1 MDCTSPTLEAALA
14 AERAHCGTLP
24 AHLRERQLIGT
35 VLWAPPRSCTLPC
48 MVAAYGNASSAPSSP
63 RRRHRHGWEKVE
75 VVGWSSFTALAA
87 SQPYDVCYLWS
98 RHQPRGTNVAWSAE
112 RFDECLLVS
121 TSRLSTAAV
130 ALSSPPP
137 LRSPGLVRRKMQGDE
152 ICDES
157 FRRRAIEDEWV
168 RPECDFAAAAA
179 FSHGAKGERA
189 RAVLD
194 WRRWVGIDVGVK
206 QRSTR
211 CSWCGRTDH
220 LRRNSRACPFY
231 AGYGATAAARRRDK
245 ARALAKQALPRE
257 DEDEDD
263 EASSAGGGVTTPPAA
278 AAAQSAA
285 RLAGKRKR
293 RRRDG
298 VMACLCGSF
307 DHRRRSSHL
316 CPLNHL
322 TAAASTSAVVAP
334 TRKKRTKTSA
344 APKRKRKASRLVGK
358 AFREV
363 LPLPPPPPPPP
374 PPPSSSSPTTGPTAP
389 PTPPHAVATAAA
401 AALAQPTPADTA
413 ARARRRREARAQSFR
428 FAKVE
433 AELLKSVGGK
443 KRPSRVCALEVQLL
457 SKMAQVERSQ
467 RGLGARSVDVD
478 ATRDRFRAG
487 ERGIFAPPPGV
498 SSLLSPSLRRARLS
512 LTHLHLAWLIASQLP
527 HSRTRATRRCG
538 AAFPTGSGIR
548 PQGPLLSV
556 RQRHPSES
564 NVEGLP
570 FQRAVRRRG
579 KGGSGDEAD
588 AEADEDLALLRWR

>member
-298 VMACLCGSF
+298 VPLRQLRPPAALEPPLPAQPPYCGGINVGGGCS
-307 DHRRRSSHL
+307 HKEEANQNERRAEEEEKSESAGREGLSRG
-316 CPLNHL
+316 
-322 TAAASTSAVVAP
+322 AAAPSAP
-334 TRKKRTKTSA
+334 A
-344 APKRKRKASRLVGK
+344 A
-358 AFREV
+358 
-363 LPLPPPPPPPP
+363 
-374 PPPSSSSPTTGPTAP
+374 PTAP
-389 PTPPHAVATAAA
+389 AVIFVPDHGTHRATDATPRSGHRRCRRPRAAH
-401 AALAQPTPADTA
+401 PRRHSS
-413 ARARRRREARAQSFR
+413 ARATPTRGARA
-428 FAKVE
+428 
-433 AELLKSVGGK
+433 ELSICQG
-443 KRPSRVCALEVQLL
+443 
-457 SKMAQVERSQ
+457 
-467 RGLGARSVDVD
+467 RG
-478 ATRDRFRAG
+478 
-487 ERGIFAPPPGV
+487 
-498 SSLLSPSLRRARLS
+498 
-512 LTHLHLAWLIASQLP
+512 
-527 HSRTRATRRCG
+527 
-538 AAFPTGSGIR
+538 
-548 PQGPLLSV
+548 
-556 RQRHPSES
+556 
-564 NVEGLP
+564 
-570 FQRAVRRRG
+570 
-579 KGGSGDEAD
+579 
-588 AEADEDLALLRWR
+588 